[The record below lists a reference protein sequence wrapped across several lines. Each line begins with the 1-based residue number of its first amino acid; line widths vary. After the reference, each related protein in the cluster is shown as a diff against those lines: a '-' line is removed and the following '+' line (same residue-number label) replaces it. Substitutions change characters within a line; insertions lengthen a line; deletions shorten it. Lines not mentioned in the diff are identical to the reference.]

1 MQPNNSTIGVLGG
14 MGTYATIHL
23 FRQYARIFP
32 AKKEWERPRIII
44 DNRCTMPSRVRAA
57 LYGENREQLVNE
69 MSDSIHQLIRAGCDR
84 ILLACNTSHLFLPD
98 IFRQVPEAEGR
109 VVNIIEVCM
118 DGLSENGIKDVFLL
132 ASEATIESRIYQ
144 KSAKARGIRCKAPQK
159 EEYRQL
165 RSCIEAVKQN
175 EYTEDV
181 RRMFSEL
188 IRQDEACILGCSE
201 LPILYEMYR
210 GAFPDIDAYDPV
222 CLALCRIKKE
232 EAWQKS

>member
-1 MQPNNSTIGVLGG
+1 MGSNNFTIGVLGG

-69 MSDSIHQLIRAGCDR
+69 MSDSVHNLIRAGCDR
-84 ILLACNTSHLFLPD
+84 ILLDCNTSHLFLPD

-109 VVNIIEVCM
+109 VVNIIEACM
-118 DGLSENGIKDVFLL
+118 DALSENGIADVFLL
-132 ASEATIESRIYQ
+132 ASEATIESGIYQ
-144 KSAKARGIRCKAPQK
+144 ESAKAGGIRCKVPRK

-175 EYTEDV
+175 EYTENV
-181 RRMFSEL
+181 RRLFSGL
-188 IRQDEACILGCSE
+188 IRRDKACILGCSE
-201 LPILYEMYR
+201 LPVLYERYR
-210 GAFPDIDAYDPV
+210 EDFPEIDAYDPV